1 MNTNSDMSNTRPCWF
16 VGASFNKVEDQT
28 DRFLRDGI
36 WENDFGDDHPSV
48 SMTKTMQKGDRIAIK
63 SVYVRKNDLPFNNRN
78 HRVSVMAIKA
88 VGTITENPG
97 DGHLVNVDWDRVDPI
112 REWYFFTYRGTVWR
126 LLPGDNWHIDALIAF
141 AFENMPQEIDRFR
154 NAPYWRER
162 FGDVMS
168 DEKRYEW
175 TRFYEAI
182 ADRLLDFRGK
192 RTELVEGIYGIAAQV
207 GGMSHLQDHFRDG
220 KTGPLRDICPFTTMG
235 VFNRGISNTNRKIVC
250 AGLAKLLSVN
260 EPVPNSFEGIPI
272 LNNLRSNFFGFEIN
286 RQPDDIDALWEVF
299 SRAIAVS
306 ESDDS
311 VARDEF
317 ADAFND
323 VAGRF
328 IIGWNLTFGLHWIR
342 PWDFPVLDT
351 NTRRYLDKKLNI
363 EIGLNGPKKG
373 YCSASDYLT
382 VRDTLERRFHEDK
395 YPVRSFPELAR
406 EAWLYKHSGTYDPP
420 SNDSALTTTGE
431 DEQSYEHEDEP
442 PVAPLIPYSLDDIV
456 KDGCFISKE
465 KIESILNRLRNKK
478 NLILQGPPGTG
489 KTWLARKLAFAL
501 IGQRDESKVRSVQ
514 FHPNLSYEDF
524 VRGWR
529 PSGEGKL
536 TLVDGPFVTMRDE
549 AENDPENGYVLVI
562 EEINRG
568 NPAQIFGEMLTLLET
583 DKRTPDEALG
593 LVYSRTPDERFFIPN
608 NLYVIGTMNIADRS
622 LALVDLALRRRFA
635 FIDLE
640 PTLGEPW
647 RKWVHQK
654 NKIDTETLTEIEH
667 RIGNLNQT
675 IADDA
680 SLGSQFRLGHSYV
693 TPPFEQPIDD
703 GRKWYRDVVDSEIG
717 PLLDEY
723 WFEDLEKSENAKQKL
738 LEGF

>member
-1 MNTNSDMSNTRPCWF
+1 MNSTSVETSTRPCWF
-16 VGASFNKVEDQT
+16 VGATYNRVDDQT
-28 DRFLRDGI
+28 DRFLKKGI
-36 WENDFGDDHPSV
+36 WENDFDDDHPNV
-48 SMTKTMQKGDRIAIK
+48 AKTKTIQIGDRIAIK
-63 SVYVRKNDLPFNNRN
+63 SNSTRKHDLPLDSRN
-78 HRVSVMAIKA
+78 QFVSVMVIKA
-88 VGTITENPG
+88 IGKVVGNPG
-97 DGHLVNVDWDRVDPI
+97 DGHVINVDWNRVNPV
-112 REWYFFTYRGTVWR
+112 REWYFYTYRATVWQVM
-126 LLPGDNWHIDALIAF
+126 PGESWHADALIAF
-141 AFENMPQEIDRFR
+141 AFNNIPQEIDRFR
-154 NAPYWRER
+154 NAPFWRDR

-175 TRFYEAI
+175 ARFYEAFADKLLGFKDKRSELIDGIHEI
-182 ADRLLDFRGK
+182 ASRVD
-192 RTELVEGIYGIAAQV
+192 
-207 GGMSHLQDHFRDG
+207 GMSLLKGDRFSDG
-220 KTGPLRDICPFTTMG
+220 TTGPLKDICPFTTIG
-235 VFNRGISNTNRKIVC
+235 LFNRRISESKRIEIGTE
-250 AGLAKLLSVN
+250 LAKLLNIQESL
-260 EPVPNSFEGIPI
+260 PASLDGIPV
-272 LNNLRSNFFGFEIN
+272 LNNQRSWLFGFEKN
-286 RQPDDIDALWEVF
+286 RNPDDIDSLWEVF
-299 SRAIAVS
+299 SRAIALTD
-306 ESDDS
+306 SDDDDDS
-311 VARDEF
+311 ARDSF
-317 ADAFND
+317 ISSYDNA
-323 VAGRF
+323 AGRF
-328 IIGWNLTFGLHWIR
+328 IVGWSLTIGLHWIR
-342 PWDFPVLDT
+342 PWHYPALSEQI
-351 NTRRYLDKKLNI
+351 RRYLDKKLNI

-373 YCSASDYLT
+373 YCNAKDYLK
-382 VRDTLERRFHEDK
+382 VLDTLGKRFHEDT
-395 YPVRSFPELAR
+395 YPVRSFPQLSR
-406 EAWLYKHSGTYDPP
+406 EAWLYKYSGTVDPP
-420 SNDSALTTTGE
+420 INGTGPLPPND
-431 DEQSYEHEDEP
+431 
-442 PVAPLIPYSLDDIV
+442 PYSLDDIV
-456 KDGCFISKE
+456 KEGCFIAKN

-501 IGQRDESKVRSVQ
+501 IGERDESKVRSVQ

-549 AENDPENGYVLVI
+549 AEKDPENGYVLVI

-647 RKWVHQK
+647 REWVHRK
-654 NKIDTETLTEIEH
+654 NKIDTKTLTEIEH
-667 RIGNLNQT
+667 RIDDLNQT
-675 IADDA
+675 ISNDA
-680 SLGSQFRLGHSYV
+680 SLGSQFRLGHSYI

-723 WFEDLEKSENAKQKL
+723 WFEDLEKSQTAKQKL